1 MENVWRGTTRGL
13 QRTQGYLIFTQE
25 EGKLQKTLT
34 GRDGKGCSYVEVRSP
49 YLILMDQ
56 SGEERAQQLWGQTDQ
71 NCPHKSRLRTEISRE
86 KRTHIRNKEKQ
97 VIGKVLYAN
106 DTTQQI
112 WAEIPLQSFS
122 WETIMNCS
130 RMGRDIHFDILSW
143 WISLVA
149 VPTFVHYWLFL
160 KT

>member
-56 SGEERAQQLWGQTDQ
+56 SGEERAQQL
-71 NCPHKSRLRTEISRE
+71 
-86 KRTHIRNKEKQ
+86 
-97 VIGKVLYAN
+97 
-106 DTTQQI
+106 
-112 WAEIPLQSFS
+112 
-122 WETIMNCS
+122 
-130 RMGRDIHFDILSW
+130 
-143 WISLVA
+143 
-149 VPTFVHYWLFL
+149 
-160 KT
+160 